1 MVKGIRGCFI
11 TGTDTEI
18 GKTWFAAALCRAL
31 RAQGARVAV
40 MKPVAAG
47 ARSTSAGWRN
57 EDALALIEASGVDW
71 PYADVNPYCLAP
83 PISPHLAAAE
93 AGVEID
99 LSLIAQQAHALGA
112 HADCL
117 VVEGAGGWQAPLGAG
132 KSIADMAQAIDLPI
146 ILVVGVRL
154 GCLNHAVLS
163 WRAIIDSGLRTAGW
177 VANRIDPHMLRADE
191 NVQSLTDLLGRPPL
205 ADLGFNPGGD
215 QPATRPALN
224 AALGPCVDRLMA
236 IQTSY

>member
-1 MVKGIRGCFI
+1 MTSVTSPPIRGCFI

-18 GKTWFAAALCRAL
+18 GKTWFATALSRAL
-31 RAQGARVAV
+31 RARGQRVAV

-47 ARSTSAGWRN
+47 AHSTAAGWRN

-71 PYADVNPYCLAP
+71 PYASVNPVCLAP

-99 LSLIAQQAHALGA
+99 LALLAGQARALGA
-112 HADCL
+112 QADYL
-117 VVEGAGGWQAPLGAG
+117 VVEGAGGWLAPLGPG
-132 KSIADMAQAIDLPI
+132 KSMADLAQAIDLPV

-163 WRAIIDSGLRTAGW
+163 WRAITETGLRAAGW
-177 VANRIDPHMLRADE
+177 VANRVDPHMLRADD
-191 NVQSLTDLLGRPPL
+191 NVHSLTDLLGGPPL
-205 ADLGFNPGGD
+205 ADLGFSGGD
-215 QPATRPALN
+215 PVDSRQALDT
-224 AALGPCVDRLMA
+224 ALVPCVDRLMA
-236 IQTSY
+236 I